1 VIALRHVKN
10 RVWLHGVVKTPPFSE
25 DARIAA
31 GVLLRRLQ
39 RGDLVGLP
47 HSRPMSLIGRRC
59 HELRVNDEMM
69 TWRLIYRIDPEDIV
83 ISEVFAKKTD
93 RTPGNVVETC
103 KRRYRAYD
111 AI

>member
-10 RVWLHGVVKTPPFSE
+10 LVWLHGVVKTPPFSE

-83 ISEVFAKKTD
+83 ISEAFAKKTD
-93 RTPGNVVETC
+93 RTPGNVVEAC
-103 KRRYRAYD
+103 KRRYSAYD